1 MVDEKITNPTLTE
14 KDIVRL
20 QRKCQLEG
28 YSTYVKRNPSL
39 EKETERKFHLDP
51 MFMIKKRRT
60 SLREIRRIVGREHV
74 VSLLNK
80 DYSQLQSLVDMFF
93 SFIEKYVTL
102 EIPLIEHRKR
112 TKSNDNIE
120 NNINIDDDDNDDDDD
135 DKQEK
140 EKGEEEKNDNFIRTL
155 NQKRIKLNRELNE
168 KGHRKRKIWNEDEDR
183 ILLVLKR
190 NNIGWSDISRN
201 LKERTGV
208 DVKDRFRNLI
218 KKYGSEDEIYKSIIF
233 KIMNKRM
240 NRMNMKKK
248 KKK

>member
-1 MVDEKITNPTLTE
+1 
-14 KDIVRL
+14 
-20 QRKCQLEG
+20 
-28 YSTYVKRNPSL
+28 
-39 EKETERKFHLDP
+39 
-51 MFMIKKRRT
+51 MIKKRRT